1 MGFEVNSLYRFEG
14 FEMDPANRLVTGA
27 GKPLAIPARA
37 FDLLFYM
44 VRNAERLLTKEELMK
59 SVWGDAFVEEGNLTQ
74 SVFLLRKALSA
85 SQPTDNKLIVTVPGR
100 GYRFVARVEEIAG
113 PGMPQVPV
121 NGNGQPH
128 VPAGI
133 SEEPQAEAARSIRWP
148 VVAA

>member
-44 VRNAERLLTKEELMK
+44 VQNAERLLTKEELMK

-85 SQPTDNKLIVTVPGR
+85 NQPADNKLIVTVPGR
-100 GYRFVARVEEIAG
+100 GYRFTAQVEEIAG
-113 PGMPQVPV
+113 PGPGTPQISA

-128 VPAGI
+128 LPAGI
-133 SEEPQAEAARSIRWP
+133 SEEPQVSRRRVP
-148 VVAA
+148 